1 MPASK
6 QTPWLICYDI
16 ADPDRLRRVHKE
28 VRRHATPF
36 QYSVFRTH
44 ATRRDVVRRITQLQ
58 DVIAPRLDDIRAYP
72 LLTTTPPIVYGRS
85 LMADGIHIAVQS
97 SLFDNTLEG

>member
-6 QTPWLICYDI
+6 RTPWLICYDI

-28 VRRHATPF
+28 VRRYALPL

-44 ATRRDVVRRITQLQ
+44 ATRRTVASRIGLLEEIIDPRYDDV
-58 DVIAPRLDDIRAYP
+58 RAYP
-72 LLTTTPPIVYGRS
+72 LLTGAQSAIYGRG
-85 LMADGIHIAVQS
+85 LLADG
-97 SLFDNTLEG
+97 LWLYP